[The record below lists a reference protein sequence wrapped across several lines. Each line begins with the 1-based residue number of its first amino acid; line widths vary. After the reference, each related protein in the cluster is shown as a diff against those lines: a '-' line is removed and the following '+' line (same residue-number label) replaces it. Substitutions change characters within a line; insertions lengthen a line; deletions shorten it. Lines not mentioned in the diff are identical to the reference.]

1 MRVQQRG
8 RQHGELTAGQGEQHP
23 PGAFQR
29 LVEGPQFVAPLVHE
43 APQEGLVEV
52 EVPAVGRAQR
62 GLPDQV
68 GELTPAPTRTIN
80 ACPLCVLDLLVPS
93 QESARTFKEWEY
105 RVPAPFD
112 EVVAQAA

>member
-68 GELTPAPTRTIN
+68 GELTYLPGAGQGGEHLRGDVEVIGPGTAGTG
-80 ACPLCVLDLLVPS
+80 PLRIRR
-93 QESARTFKEWEY
+93 ESEDRASTGG
-105 RVPAPFD
+105 
-112 EVVAQAA
+112 